1 MGLSPEAIQIL
12 EAVRQGASLKAHRAL
27 DGTKIHKVHPLQ
39 ADAFEVSEAAVRAL
53 EKRGW
58 LRSNMKF
65 PVATYL
71 LTETG
76 SKVTIPAPLPVRW
89 PQRLYRW
96 IGAWV
101 RQ

>member
-12 EAVRQGASLKAHRAL
+12 QAVRQGASVKAHRAL
-27 DGTKIHKVHPLQ
+27 DGTKIHKVHPIQ
-39 ADAFEVSEAAVRAL
+39 ADAFAVSEAAVRAL

-71 LTETG
+71 LTEAG
-76 SKVTIPAPLPVRW
+76 HQVNIPAGTPVRW
-89 PQRLYRW
+89 RRW
-96 IGAWV
+96 LPRWFWLS
-101 RQ
+101 